1 MYKIW
6 KIIGLLFVLFIFSS
20 TKAQNSNSGKLKVYI
35 DCRVGC
41 DLTYFKTEINIVD
54 FVLDRVDADLYVL
67 LNAQRMGGGGV
78 EYTMNFFG
86 QDKYQN
92 YIDTLVFT
100 TAPNATASKVRTI
113 MLQYFMLGCSP
124 LIAKTPYASK
134 VKIDMKAAGAHDLS
148 INENTTQDRWNYW
161 VFNVAA
167 SGQFSADQVYKNSGL
182 NSSISANRT
191 TNKVKL
197 GFSLNANL
205 SNSLYTYDTTQFNVK
220 NSNYRLYHTLVN
232 SFSDHWSYGYQ
243 TTISSSTF
251 DNYKLKLSFNPTI
264 EYNVYKYKEV
274 TDRFFVFRYGFFV
287 SHNDYYDTTIYNKMN
302 ETYFGHRFSGAIT
315 LNKIWGTF
323 NGGLYYSNYFYDW
336 SLYTMGINANTDV
349 RIGSGL
355 SFFVHLNASIVHNQI
370 NLVKGNI
377 SEQDLLTRQRQLGS
391 TYNYFTSFG
400 LAFRFGSILN
410 NFVNPRFEGYGG
422 F

>member
-1 MYKIW
+1 MW
-6 KIIGLLFVLFIFSS
+6 KKLGLLSVLFTFSA
-20 TKAQNSNSGKLKVYI
+20 TMAQNPSSGKLKVYI
-35 DCRVGC
+35 DCRLGC
-41 DLTYFKTEINIVD
+41 DFTYFKSEINIVD

-67 LNAQRMGGGGV
+67 LTGQRMGGGGV
-78 EYTMNFFG
+78 EYKMNFYG

-92 YIDTLVFT
+92 YIDTLVFS
-100 TAPNATASKVRTI
+100 TAPNATALEVRKK
-113 MLQYFMLGCSP
+113 MLQYFMLGFSP

-134 VKIDMKAAGAHDLS
+134 VKIDMKVAGSQDLS
-148 INENTTQDRWNYW
+148 VHENHTQDRWNFW
-161 VFNVAA
+161 VFSIAA
-167 SGQFSADQVYKNSGL
+167 SGQFNADQVYKNSVIG
-182 NSSISANRT
+182 SSISANRT
-191 TNKVKL
+191 TNKLKL
-197 GFSLNANL
+197 GLSLNGNL
-205 SNSLYTYDTTQFNVK
+205 SNSLYTYDTTQFRVK
-220 NSNYRLYHTLVN
+220 NSNYRLYQTLVK

-243 TTISSSTF
+243 TTISNSTF

-274 TDRFFVFRYGFFV
+274 NDRFFVLRYGFFV

-315 LNKIWGTF
+315 LNKKWGTF
-323 NGGLYYSNYFYDW
+323 NGGVYYSNYFYSW
-336 SLYTMGINANTDV
+336 GLYTMGINAITDI

-370 NLVKGNI
+370 NLVKGVI
-377 SEQDLLTRQRQLGS
+377 SQQDLLTRQRQLGS
-391 TYNYFTSFG
+391 SYNYYTSFG

-410 NFVNPRFEGYGG
+410 NFVNPRFDGYGG